1 MKQMNLQI
9 WRVFAAFAGTLL
21 LSSCAALQDVT
32 QIQAPRVSFQDVRY
46 TGLSFDAIDLAVDV
60 NIHNYNPVSINFSGF
75 DYEFDINDNP
85 FLTGQQEYAFSIAAM
100 DQTTVQ
106 IPVSVN
112 YQDVY
117 NTVSSLLTEDQ
128 ASYRMAGGVLFDVP
142 VLGQLRIPFSKR
154 GEFPAVK
161 LPDIQVSGLRV
172 TRLDVGGA
180 DIALNLEIA
189 NPNAFE
195 LLLNRIDYTL
205 LINGRNLMQGIG
217 EPQTRIA
224 KNSSAPLS
232 LGMSLDF
239 AQVGLTLY
247 QILSGQN
254 QVNYELQGSLDVGS
268 SLPLLKHATIPLNRS
283 GVLNIS
289 R

>member
-1 MKQMNLQI
+1 MKQISFQPMRL
-9 WRVFAAFAGTLL
+9 FALFIGVLA
-21 LSSCAALQDVT
+21 LSSCAALQDLT

-85 FLTGQQEYAFSIAAM
+85 FLTGQQDYAFSIAAM

-112 YQDVY
+112 FQDVY

-142 VLGQLRIPFSKR
+142 VLGQLRIPFSKS

-161 LPDIQVSGLRV
+161 LPDIRVSGLRV

-239 AQVGLTLY
+239 AQIGLTIY
-247 QILSGQN
+247 QILSGYN
-254 QVNYELQGSLDVGS
+254 QVNYQLQGSLDVGS
-268 SLPLLKHATIPLNRS
+268 SLPLLKHAAIPLNQS